1 MIFPRILRLHS
12 FLPKLSASYHPV
24 RRCYNSPT
32 QVMVHLNPPHTEGPR
47 LYVVDD
53 ALFEQHRARG
63 AHPERPERLD
73 AARRAI
79 ERCAA
84 SGVAVER
91 VASRDATQEEMA
103 RAHAPRYLE
112 TLDRISGHYAAL
124 DPDTYVV
131 PRSVD
136 AAKRGAGSA
145 VALVDAVLAGPGR
158 LGVALLRPPG
168 HHATRETGMGFCL
181 LNNAAV
187 AVQAALSRGL
197 SRVAVVD
204 FDVHHGNGTQDIFWD
219 DPRVLFCSLH
229 QWPFY
234 PGTGSADEIG
244 GGEGKGYTVN
254 VPLSDG
260 ATDVVYEA
268 AFDEI
273 VLPILDE
280 YAPELI
286 VVSAGFDA
294 HERDPLAGMKL
305 SRAAYAAMGRRLA
318 AMAAAK
324 SGGRLA
330 MFMEGGYELSAL
342 EASLAAALL
351 GASGR
356 ELPDEPAGAAG
367 PPAQRAPLS
376 ARHRADLDR
385 ARGVALRRWT
395 TL

>member
-1 MIFPRILRLHS
+1 
-12 FLPKLSASYHPV
+12 
-24 RRCYNSPT
+24 
-32 QVMVHLNPPHTEGPR
+32 MVHLNQPHSEAPR

-53 ALFEQHRARG
+53 ALFEQHRSRG
-63 AHPERPERLD
+63 AHPERPERLE

-84 SGVAVER
+84 AGLSLEH
-91 VASRDATQEEMA
+91 VASRDATEEELA
-103 RAHAPRYLE
+103 RVHAPRYLE
-112 TLDRISGHYAAL
+112 SLGRLSGHFAAL

-131 PRSVD
+131 PRSVE
-136 AAKRGAGSA
+136 AARRGAGAA

-168 HHATRETGMGFCL
+168 HHATRDAGMGFCL
-181 LNNAAV
+181 LNNVAV
-187 AVQAALSRGL
+187 AAQAALSSGL

-234 PGTGSADEIG
+234 PGTGAANELG
-244 GGEGKGYTVN
+244 GGEGTGYTVN

-260 ATDVVYEA
+260 ATDAVYEA
-268 AFDEI
+268 AFDELL
-273 VLPILDE
+273 LPVLDE

-286 VVSAGFDA
+286 LVSAGFDA
-294 HERDPLAGMKL
+294 HERDPMAAMKL

-318 AMAAAK
+318 AMATAK
-324 SGGRLA
+324 AGGRLA
-330 MFMEGGYELSAL
+330 IFLEGGYDLTAL
-342 EASLAAALL
+342 ESSLAAALL
-351 GASGR
+351 AASGR
-356 ELPDEPAGAAG
+356 EAADDPAGGSVPPAH
-367 PPAQRAPLS
+367 PAQRAPIS
-376 ARHRADLDR
+376 TRHRADLDR
-385 ARGVALRRWT
+385 ARRAALRRWT